1 MPNAIEATTPYSLIG
16 KVYARILAYKRNTP
30 ISELR

>member
-1 MPNAIEATTPYSLIG
+1 MPNAIEGYHTYSLIG